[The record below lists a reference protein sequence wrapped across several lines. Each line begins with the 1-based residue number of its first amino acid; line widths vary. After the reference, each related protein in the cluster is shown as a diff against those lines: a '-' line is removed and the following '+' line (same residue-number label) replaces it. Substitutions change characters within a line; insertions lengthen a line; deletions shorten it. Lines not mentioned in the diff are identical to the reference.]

1 MQIFRIKKRDEG
13 NNSIVTFFLIRLGCM
28 SPWGGPRAG
37 GPRAALC
44 SALGWFVLARWAM
57 NRNAA
62 RVRSDIAIRPEWG
75 NNNIA
80 QGKAQRRNVAK
91 RRPGKA
97 VPVCNS
103 P

>member
-1 MQIFRIKKRDEG
+1 MQIFQIKKLDEG
-13 NNSIVTFFLIRLGCM
+13 NNSIVTFFLIRLRCM
-28 SPWGGPRAG
+28 SPWGS
-37 GPRAALC
+37 RAALR
-44 SALGWFVLARWAM
+44 SALGWSVLARWAM

-62 RVRSDIAIRPEWG
+62 RGQSDIAIRPEWG

-91 RRPGKA
+91 RRPGNA